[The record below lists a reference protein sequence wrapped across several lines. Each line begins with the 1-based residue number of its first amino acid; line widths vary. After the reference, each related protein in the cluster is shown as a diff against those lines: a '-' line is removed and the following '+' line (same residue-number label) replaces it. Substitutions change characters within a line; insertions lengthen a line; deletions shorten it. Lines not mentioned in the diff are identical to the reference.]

1 VATKLRRRKPE
12 DSQGETMS
20 NLLLKLY
27 VKLQGLK
34 NGEEGQ
40 DLVEYA
46 LLVALIAL
54 VCVSGVNN
62 VATAVNSVFN
72 NISSSLA

>member
-1 VATKLRRRKPE
+1 MATQLRRHRPE
-12 DSQGETMS
+12 DHQGETMS
-20 NLLLKLY
+20 KSLVKLS

-54 VCVSGVNN
+54 VCITVVNN
-62 VATAVNSVFN
+62 VATAVNSVFSS
-72 NISSSLA
+72 ISSSLG

>member
-1 VATKLRRRKPE
+1 MRNRFL
-12 DSQGETMS
+12 
-20 NLLLKLY
+20 NLY
-27 VKLQGLK
+27 VKFQSLK

-62 VATAVNSVFN
+62 VATAVNSVFT

>member
-1 VATKLRRRKPE
+1 VAAQFPGSDRKTNVE
-12 DSQGETMS
+12 
-20 NLLLKLY
+20 
-27 VKLQGLK
+27 LQGLK

-54 VCVSGVNN
+54 VCVTGVGN
-62 VATAVNSVFN
+62 VATAVNTVFSA
-72 NISSSLA
+72 ISTSLA